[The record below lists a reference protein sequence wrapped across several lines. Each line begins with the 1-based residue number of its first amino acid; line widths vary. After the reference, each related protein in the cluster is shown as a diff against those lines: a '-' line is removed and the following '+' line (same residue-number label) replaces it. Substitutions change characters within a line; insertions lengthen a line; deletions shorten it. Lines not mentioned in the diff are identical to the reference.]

1 MKDRFLRMIHPY
13 QLLLSNHQQTLQTV
27 QAISEE
33 NKQVAINAA
42 AEADARARE

>member
-1 MKDRFLRMIHPY
+1 M
-13 QLLLSNHQQTLQTV
+13 NTV

-42 AEADARARE
+42 AEADAKARDQ